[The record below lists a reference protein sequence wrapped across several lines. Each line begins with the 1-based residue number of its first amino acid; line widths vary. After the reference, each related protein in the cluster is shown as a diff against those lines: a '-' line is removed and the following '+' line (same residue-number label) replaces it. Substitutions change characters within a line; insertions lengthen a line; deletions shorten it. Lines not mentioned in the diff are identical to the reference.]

1 MLFYRYYF
9 YLYYVSVQCKSNISC
24 KNFRDIIASRIWESD
39 RPLSYGDL
47 RTRRFPFVYRCSEK
61 CSRQIRFVSGRKVK
75 NKARLRELAVIN
87 LRIPS
92 ENPACTLKTG
102 HSLGVLAVRS
112 QIFVERIIQE
122 AFQFGIFIQKVDNFS
137 RRLFFPTVGSHD
149 QKQMPVATHAI
160 PVFP

>member
-1 MLFYRYYF
+1 MLFYRKVLYYF
-9 YLYYVSVQCKSNISC
+9 SVQCKSNISC
-24 KNFRDIIASRIWESD
+24 KNFGDIIAGRIWESD

-47 RTRRFPFVYRCSEK
+47 RTRRFPFVYRSEK

-102 HSLGVLAVRS
+102 HSLGILAVRS
-112 QIFVERIIQE
+112 QIFVKRIIQE
-122 AFQFGIFIQKVDNFS
+122 AFQSGIFIQKGGQFLQEIIFS
-137 RRLFFPTVGSHD
+137 DSRKS
-149 QKQMPVATHAI
+149 
-160 PVFP
+160 